1 MPVVKLDASTIGY
14 SAAISA
20 CGKSAQLRS
29 TLKLLSQ
36 MPRVGL
42 QPNAISYSAA
52 ISACEKA
59 AQWELALGL
68 LTLMHRVGPGPDTVS
83 YAAAI
88 STCGKAAR
96 WQLALGLLR
105 AARHWPGARRRLLQ
119 HCHQRLREGCPVAV
133 SFRTPDGHAHRRP
146 AA

>member
-1 MPVVKLDASTIGY
+1 VALAVLLEMPVVKLDASTIGY

-52 ISACEKA
+52 ISACGRQA
-59 AQWELALGL
+59 SG
-68 LTLMHRVGPGPDTVS
+68 S
-83 YAAAI
+83 
-88 STCGKAAR
+88 
-96 WQLALGLLR
+96 
-105 AARHWPGARRRLLQ
+105 WPSA
-119 HCHQRLREGCPVAV
+119 C
-133 SFRTPDGHAHRRP
+133 
-146 AA
+146 